1 MSDSRNIIL
10 KVVRNHF
17 TRASSQGGLFLEGEY
32 YRAAHNDSLSM
43 LVKDLDDEFTALL
56 NHQDS
61 KIVDLENEVKSLK
74 KQISEKEGE

>member
-1 MSDSRNIIL
+1 MSDSKNIIL
-10 KVVRNHF
+10 KVVRSHF
-17 TRASSQGGLFLEGEY
+17 TRTSSQGGLFLDGEY

-61 KIVDLENEVKSLK
+61 KIVDLKNRVKSL
-74 KQISEKEGE
+74 QEQLSEEEGA